1 MNKKSFWLS
10 TSALV
15 GAAMITTPALAGQV
29 GSKDALNVTLGGEH
43 RFQIGLV
50 DQDVSA
56 TAGRGY
62 QFKVDESEIKIG
74 AEATADNGIKYGV
87 NIELN
92 AGAGDTSDADEAW
105 AFVDSANWGR
115 IEMGDQDD
123 ATDRI
128 YVESDDILVGRA
140 GPDGDVGDFISFGT
154 GGGISATG
162 NSSSGDATKLTY
174 FTPRFSGFQLGGSI
188 TPDTGETSGG
198 AATADSDA
206 DGDFEN
212 VFGIGANYEGKF
224 DDVSFVLS
232 LTGEFGDSE
241 TAAGADTEGELETIA
256 VGAIVKFGGFGLG
269 AGYVDFAEAGQTA
282 AAMAGGADSGSYYT
296 VGGSYKTGPWG
307 VSLNWF
313 DSSKGN
319 TTGISDTDIQI
330 ISLDVAYAVAPGW
343 EVNLSANTVSADNIN
358 ATAVAVDNDG
368 TVVILSNQFN
378 F

>member
-1 MNKKSFWLS
+1 MNTKKILLS

-15 GAAMITTPALAGQV
+15 GAAMLTAPAFAGQV
-29 GSKDALNVTLGGEH
+29 GSKDALSVTLGGEL

-56 TAGRGY
+56 AAGRGY
-62 QFKVDESEIKIG
+62 QFKVDESEIVVG
-74 AEATADNGIKYGV
+74 AEATADNGLKYGV
-87 NIELN
+87 KIELN
-92 AGAGDTSDADEAW
+92 TGAGDTSNTDEAW
-105 AFVDSANWGR
+105 AFIDSANWGR

-123 ATDRI
+123 ATDRM

-140 GPDGDVGDFISFGT
+140 GPDGDVGDFIAFGT
-154 GGGISATG
+154 GGGVSATG

-174 FTPRFSGFQLGGSI
+174 FTPRFAGFQLGGSI

-198 AATADSDA
+198 AATADADN

-224 DDVSFVLS
+224 DDVSYAVS
-232 LTGEFGDSE
+232 LTGEFGESE
-241 TAAGADTEGELETIA
+241 TATGADAEGELETIA
-256 VGAIVKFGGFGLG
+256 VGAIVNFAGFGLG
-269 AGYVDFAEAGQTA
+269 AGYVDFNDGGQTTA
-282 AAMAGGADSGSYYT
+282 AIAGGADAGSYYT

-313 DSSKGN
+313 ESSKGN
-319 TTGISDTDIQI
+319 ATGISDTDIQI

-358 ATAVAVDNDG
+358 ATAVPVNNDG

>member
-1 MNKKSFWLS
+1 MNKKSLWLS

-15 GAAMITTPALAGQV
+15 GAAMIATPSMAGQV
-29 GSKDALNVTLGGEH
+29 GSKDALSVTLGGEF
-43 RFQIGLV
+43 RFQVGFV

-62 QFKVDESEIKIG
+62 QFKVDESEINIG
-74 AEATADNGIKYGV
+74 AAATADNGLKYGV

-92 AGAGDTSDADEAW
+92 AGAGDASAADEAW
-105 AFVDSANWGR
+105 AFVDSDNWGR
-115 IEMGDQDD
+115 VEMGDQDD

-128 YVESDDILVGRA
+128 FVESDDVLVGRA
-140 GPDGDVGDFISFGT
+140 GPDGDVADFIAFGT
-154 GGGISATG
+154 GGGVAATG
-162 NSSSGDATKLTY
+162 NTSTGDATKLTY
-174 FTPRFSGFQLGGSI
+174 FTPRFAGFQLGGSL
-188 TPDTGETSGG
+188 TPDSGETSGG
-198 AATADSDA
+198 PATADADN

-224 DDVSFVLS
+224 DDVSFVVS

-256 VGAIVKFGGFGLG
+256 VGATVNFAGFGLG

-296 VGGSYKTGPWG
+296 IGGSYTTGPWG

-313 DSSKGN
+313 ESTKSN

-330 ISLDVAYAVAPGW
+330 VSLDVAYAVAPGW
-343 EVNLSANTVSADNIN
+343 EINVSANTVSADNIN
-358 ATAVAVDNDG
+358 ATAVAVNNDG
-368 TVVILSNQFN
+368 SVLIISNQFD

>member
-15 GAAMITTPALAGQV
+15 GAAMIATPAMAGQV
-29 GSKDALNVTLGGEH
+29 GSKDALSVTLGGDF
-43 RFQIGLV
+43 RFQVGLV

-56 TAGRGY
+56 TLGRGY
-62 QFKVDESEIKIG
+62 NFIVDESEIHFG

-92 AGAGDTSDADEAW
+92 AGAADGTAADEAW
-105 AFVDSANWGR
+105 AFLDSDAWGR
-115 IEMGDQDD
+115 VELGDQDD
-123 ATDRI
+123 ATDRMF
-128 YVESDDILVGRA
+128 VESDDILVGRA
-140 GPDGDVGDFISFGT
+140 GPDGDVTDFMSFGT
-154 GGGISATG
+154 GGGIAATG
-162 NSSSGDATKLTY
+162 NTITGDATKVTY
-174 FTPRFSGFQLGGSI
+174 FTPRFAGFQLGGSL
-188 TPDTGETSGG
+188 TPDSG
-198 AATADSDA
+198 AASGAGAVADSDA

-212 VFGIGANYEGKF
+212 VFGIGVNYEGKF

-241 TAAGADTEGELETIA
+241 TATGADTEGDVETIA
-256 VGAIVKFGGFGLG
+256 AGATVNFAGFGLG
-269 AGYVDFAEAGQTA
+269 VGYVDLAEQGQTA
-282 AAMAGGADSGSYYT
+282 AAMTGGADSGSYYT
-296 VGGSYKTGPWG
+296 VGGSYSTGPWG

-313 DSSKGN
+313 ESSKGN
-319 TTGISDTDIQI
+319 TAGISDTDIQI

-358 ATAVAVDNDG
+358 ATAVPVNNDG

>member
-1 MNKKSFWLS
+1 MNKKNIWLS

-15 GAAMITTPALAGQV
+15 GAAMIATPALAGQV
-29 GSKDALNVTLGGEH
+29 GSKDALSVTLGGEF

-74 AEATADNGIKYGV
+74 AEATADNGLKYGI

-92 AGAGDTSDADEAW
+92 AGGADATSADEAW
-105 AFVDSANWGR
+105 AFIENAHWGR
-115 IEMGDQDD
+115 VEMGDQDD
-123 ATDRI
+123 ATDRMF
-128 YVESDDILVGRA
+128 VESDDILVGRA
-140 GPDGDVGDFISFGT
+140 GPDGDVADFIAFGT

-162 NSSSGDATKLTY
+162 NTITGDATKLIY
-174 FTPRFSGFQLGGSI
+174 FTPRIAGFQLGSSL
-188 TPDTGETSGG
+188 TPDTGAASGG
-198 AATADSDA
+198 AAVADSDS

-232 LTGEFGDSE
+232 LNGEFGDSE
-241 TAAGADTEGELETIA
+241 TATGAGTNGDVETISA
-256 VGAIVKFGGFGLG
+256 GAIVNFAGIGLG
-269 AGYVDFAEAGQTA
+269 VGYVDLAEQGQTA
-282 AAMAGGADSGSYYT
+282 AAMAAGADSGSYYT
-296 VGGSYKTGPWG
+296 IGGSYKTGAWG

-313 DSSKGN
+313 ESSKGN

-343 EVNLSANTVSADNIN
+343 EINLSANMAEADNIN
-358 ATAVAVDNDG
+358 ATAVAVNNDG

>member
-1 MNKKSFWLS
+1 MMLKQVLLGG
-10 TSALV
+10 SALV
-15 GAAMITTPALAGQV
+15 GVAALALPASAGTV
-29 GSKDALNVTLGGEH
+29 GSRDNMELTLGGEF
-43 RFQIGLV
+43 RFQVGFL
-50 DQDVSA
+50 DQDVSN

-74 AEATADNGIKYGV
+74 ASATADNGLEYGV
-87 NIELN
+87 NLELN

-105 AFVDSANWGR
+105 AFIESDAWGR
-115 IEMGDQDD
+115 VEMGDQDD

-140 GPDGDVGDFISFGT
+140 GPDGDVADYIAFGT

-162 NSSSGDATKLTY
+162 NTVTGDATKLTY
-174 FTPRFSGFQLGGSI
+174 FTPRFAGFQLGGSL

-198 AATADSDA
+198 PATADADN

-212 VFGIGANYEGKF
+212 VFGIGVNYTGKF
-224 DDVSFVLS
+224 DDVSFVVS

-241 TAAGADTEGELETIA
+241 TAAGADTEGDVETIA
-256 VGAIVKFGGFGLG
+256 VGATVNFAGFGLG
-269 AGYVDFAEAGQTA
+269 AGYVDLAEQGQTA
-282 AAMAGGADSGSYYT
+282 AARAAGADSGSYYT
-296 VGGSYKTGPWG
+296 IGGSYKTGPWG

-313 DSSKGN
+313 DSTKSN

-343 EVNLSANTVSADNIN
+343 EINLSANMAEVDNMN
-358 ATAVAVDNDG
+358 ATAVPVNNDG
-368 TVVILSNQFN
+368 TVLIISNQFD